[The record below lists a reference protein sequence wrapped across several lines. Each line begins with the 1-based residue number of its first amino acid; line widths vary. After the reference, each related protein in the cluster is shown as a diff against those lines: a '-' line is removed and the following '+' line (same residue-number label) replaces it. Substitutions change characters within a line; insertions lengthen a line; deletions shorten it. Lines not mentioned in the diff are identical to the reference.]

1 VRAVLGVDGGGSK
14 THALVADERGEV
26 LGFASSGRSNWEDTG
41 LEAAGAALAE
51 AIGGALAAAQV
62 PPGALAASA
71 FGLAGLDW
79 DPDRPML
86 GALLDPLGLAGPRRL
101 ENDSFIALRAGAS
114 RPFGVVVIAGTG
126 HVAAGRDPAGR
137 TVRTLGLGPMYGDF
151 GSATDVAEEAVR
163 AVADAYTG
171 RGPATSLS
179 RLLPPLAG
187 CASAEQLLQ
196 RLSRGLVPLPEAAP
210 LVLRRPRPATR
221 PAARS
226 SSTPAPRWASRPP
239 WWPAG
244 SAWAGSASSWS
255 WPAACSGAGT
265 SCWRG
270 PWSTPWPGRR
280 RRPYRSTSPAGRW
293 SAPPWTPWTWPACP
307 PTRACGTAWSPP
319 PRAWPS
325 SPVRDGPGRF
335 RARPGRRP
343 GRRR

>member
-51 AIGGALAAAQV
+51 ATGGALAAAQV

-210 LVLRRPRPATR
+210 LVLQEAEAGDPACR
-221 PAARS
+221 QIVLHA
-226 SSTPAPRWASRPP
+226 
-239 WWPAG
+239 
-244 SAWAGSASSWS
+244 SASLGES
-255 WPAACSGAGT
+255 AAVVARRLGLGGQRFELVMAGGLFRSRNRLLEGTLVDTMARQAPQAVPVHLTCRPVVGAALDALDL
-265 SCWRG
+265 
-270 PWSTPWPGRR
+270 
-280 RRPYRSTSPAGRW
+280 AGL
-293 SAPPWTPWTWPACP
+293 
-307 PTRACGTAWSPP
+307 PTDPE
-319 PRAWPS
+319 
-325 SPVRDGPGRF
+325 VRDRLVASSEGLAVAPGP
-335 RARPGRRP
+335 
-343 GRRR
+343 

>member
-1 VRAVLGVDGGGSK
+1 MRAVLGVDGGGSK

-41 LEAAGAALAE
+41 LEAAGAVLAE

-79 DPDRPML
+79 DPDRPVL

-210 LVLRRPRPATR
+210 LVLQEAEAGDPACRQIVLHAGASLGESAAVVARRLGLGGQRFELVMAGGLFRSRNQLLEGALVDTMARQAPQAVPVHLTCRPVVG
-221 PAARS
+221 AALD
-226 SSTPAPRWASRPP
+226 ALDL
-239 WWPAG
+239 AG
-244 SAWAGSASSWS
+244 LPTDPGVRDRLVASSEGLAVV
-255 WPAACSGAGT
+255 PGA
-265 SCWRG
+265 
-270 PWSTPWPGRR
+270 
-280 RRPYRSTSPAGRW
+280 
-293 SAPPWTPWTWPACP
+293 
-307 PTRACGTAWSPP
+307 
-319 PRAWPS
+319 
-325 SPVRDGPGRF
+325 
-335 RARPGRRP
+335 
-343 GRRR
+343 

>member
-210 LVLRRPRPATR
+210 LVLQEAEAGDPACRQIVLHAGASLGESAAVVARRLGLGGQRFEMVMAGGLFRSRNRLLEGTLVDTMARQAPQAVPVHLTCK
-221 PAARS
+221 PVVGAALD
-226 SSTPAPRWASRPP
+226 ALDL
-239 WWPAG
+239 AG
-244 SAWAGSASSWS
+244 LPTDPGVRDRLVASSEGLAVA
-255 WPAACSGAGT
+255 PGA
-265 SCWRG
+265 
-270 PWSTPWPGRR
+270 
-280 RRPYRSTSPAGRW
+280 
-293 SAPPWTPWTWPACP
+293 
-307 PTRACGTAWSPP
+307 
-319 PRAWPS
+319 
-325 SPVRDGPGRF
+325 
-335 RARPGRRP
+335 
-343 GRRR
+343 

>member
-114 RPFGVVVIAGTG
+114 QPFGVVVIAGTG

-163 AVADAYTG
+163 AMADAYTG

-210 LVLRRPRPATR
+210 LVLQEAEAGDPACRQIVLHAGASLGESAAVVARRLGLGGQRFEMVMAGGLFRSRNRLLEGTLIDTMARQAPQAVPVHLTCK
-221 PAARS
+221 PVVGAALD
-226 SSTPAPRWASRPP
+226 ALDL
-239 WWPAG
+239 AG
-244 SAWAGSASSWS
+244 LPTDPGVRDRLVASSEGLAVA
-255 WPAACSGAGT
+255 PGA
-265 SCWRG
+265 
-270 PWSTPWPGRR
+270 
-280 RRPYRSTSPAGRW
+280 
-293 SAPPWTPWTWPACP
+293 
-307 PTRACGTAWSPP
+307 
-319 PRAWPS
+319 
-325 SPVRDGPGRF
+325 
-335 RARPGRRP
+335 
-343 GRRR
+343 

>member
-1 VRAVLGVDGGGSK
+1 MRAVLGVDGGGSK

-26 LGFASSGRSNWEDTG
+26 LGFSSSGRSNWEDTG

-210 LVLRRPRPATR
+210 LVLQEAE
-221 PAARS
+221 
-226 SSTPAPRWASRPP
+226 
-239 WWPAG
+239 AG
-244 SAWAGSASSWS
+244 D
-255 WPAACSGAGT
+255 
-265 SCWRG
+265 
-270 PWSTPWPGRR
+270 
-280 RRPYRSTSPAGRW
+280 
-293 SAPPWTPWTWPACP
+293 PACRQIVLHAGASLGESAAVVARRLGLGGQRFEMVMAGGLFRSRNRLLEGTLVDTMARQAP
-307 PTRACGTAWSPP
+307 QAVPVHLTCRPVVGAALDALDLAGLPTDPG
-319 PRAWPS
+319 
-325 SPVRDGPGRF
+325 VRDRLVAASEGLAVAPG
-335 RARPGRRP
+335 A
-343 GRRR
+343 

>member
-1 VRAVLGVDGGGSK
+1 MRAVLGVDGGGSK

-26 LGFASSGRSNWEDTG
+26 LGFSSSGRSNWEDTG

-51 AIGGALAAAQV
+51 ATGGALAAAQV

-210 LVLRRPRPATR
+210 LVLQEAEAGDPACRQIVLHAGASLGESAAVVARRLGLGGQRFELVLAGGLFRSRNRLLEGALVDTMARQAPQAVPVHLTCRPVVG
-221 PAARS
+221 AALD
-226 SSTPAPRWASRPP
+226 ALDL
-239 WWPAG
+239 AG
-244 SAWAGSASSWS
+244 LPTDPGVRDRLVASSEGLAVA
-255 WPAACSGAGT
+255 PGA
-265 SCWRG
+265 
-270 PWSTPWPGRR
+270 
-280 RRPYRSTSPAGRW
+280 
-293 SAPPWTPWTWPACP
+293 
-307 PTRACGTAWSPP
+307 
-319 PRAWPS
+319 
-325 SPVRDGPGRF
+325 
-335 RARPGRRP
+335 
-343 GRRR
+343 

>member
-26 LGFASSGRSNWEDTG
+26 LGFFSSGRSNWEDTG

-210 LVLRRPRPATR
+210 LVLQEAEAGDPACRQIVLHAGASLGESAAVVARRLGLGGQRFELVMAGGLFRSRNRLLEGTLVDTMARQAPQAVPVHLTCRPVVG
-221 PAARS
+221 AALD
-226 SSTPAPRWASRPP
+226 ALDL
-239 WWPAG
+239 AG
-244 SAWAGSASSWS
+244 LPTDPGVRDRMVASSEGLAVA
-255 WPAACSGAGT
+255 PGA
-265 SCWRG
+265 
-270 PWSTPWPGRR
+270 
-280 RRPYRSTSPAGRW
+280 
-293 SAPPWTPWTWPACP
+293 
-307 PTRACGTAWSPP
+307 
-319 PRAWPS
+319 
-325 SPVRDGPGRF
+325 
-335 RARPGRRP
+335 
-343 GRRR
+343 

>member
-1 VRAVLGVDGGGSK
+1 MRAVLGVDGGGSK

-210 LVLRRPRPATR
+210 LVLQEAEAGDPACRQIVLHAGASLGESAAVVARRLGLGGQRFELVLAGGLFRSRNRLLEGALFDTMARQAPQAVPVHLTCRPVVG
-221 PAARS
+221 AALD
-226 SSTPAPRWASRPP
+226 ALDL
-239 WWPAG
+239 AG
-244 SAWAGSASSWS
+244 LPTDPGVRDRLVASSEGLAVA
-255 WPAACSGAGT
+255 PGA
-265 SCWRG
+265 
-270 PWSTPWPGRR
+270 
-280 RRPYRSTSPAGRW
+280 
-293 SAPPWTPWTWPACP
+293 
-307 PTRACGTAWSPP
+307 
-319 PRAWPS
+319 
-325 SPVRDGPGRF
+325 
-335 RARPGRRP
+335 
-343 GRRR
+343 

>member
-26 LGFASSGRSNWEDTG
+26 LGFSSSGRSNWEDTG

-210 LVLRRPRPATR
+210 LVLQEAEAGDPACRQIVLHAGASLGESAAVVARRLGLGGQRFELVMAGGLFRSRNRLLEGTLVDTMARQAPQAVPVHLTCRPVVG
-221 PAARS
+221 AALD
-226 SSTPAPRWASRPP
+226 ALDL
-239 WWPAG
+239 AG
-244 SAWAGSASSWS
+244 LPTDPGVRDRMVASSEGLAVA
-255 WPAACSGAGT
+255 PGA
-265 SCWRG
+265 
-270 PWSTPWPGRR
+270 
-280 RRPYRSTSPAGRW
+280 
-293 SAPPWTPWTWPACP
+293 
-307 PTRACGTAWSPP
+307 
-319 PRAWPS
+319 
-325 SPVRDGPGRF
+325 
-335 RARPGRRP
+335 
-343 GRRR
+343 

>member
-1 VRAVLGVDGGGSK
+1 MRAVLGVDGGGSK

-114 RPFGVVVIAGTG
+114 QPFGVVVIAGTG

-210 LVLRRPRPATR
+210 LVLQEAEAGDPACRQIVLHAGASLGESAAVVARRLGLGGQRFEMVMAGGLFRSRNRLLEGTLVDTMARQAPQAVPVHLTCRPVVG
-221 PAARS
+221 AALD
-226 SSTPAPRWASRPP
+226 ALDL
-239 WWPAG
+239 AG
-244 SAWAGSASSWS
+244 LPTDPGVRDRLVASSEGLAVA
-255 WPAACSGAGT
+255 PGA
-265 SCWRG
+265 
-270 PWSTPWPGRR
+270 
-280 RRPYRSTSPAGRW
+280 
-293 SAPPWTPWTWPACP
+293 
-307 PTRACGTAWSPP
+307 
-319 PRAWPS
+319 
-325 SPVRDGPGRF
+325 
-335 RARPGRRP
+335 
-343 GRRR
+343 

>member
-210 LVLRRPRPATR
+210 LVLQEAEAGDPACRQIVLHAGASLGESAAVVARRLGLGGQRFEMVMAGGLFRSRNRLLEGTLVDTMARQAPQAVPVHLTCRPVVG
-221 PAARS
+221 AALD
-226 SSTPAPRWASRPP
+226 ALDL
-239 WWPAG
+239 AG
-244 SAWAGSASSWS
+244 LPTDPGVRDRMVASSEGLAVA
-255 WPAACSGAGT
+255 PGA
-265 SCWRG
+265 
-270 PWSTPWPGRR
+270 
-280 RRPYRSTSPAGRW
+280 
-293 SAPPWTPWTWPACP
+293 
-307 PTRACGTAWSPP
+307 
-319 PRAWPS
+319 
-325 SPVRDGPGRF
+325 
-335 RARPGRRP
+335 
-343 GRRR
+343 

>member
-51 AIGGALAAAQV
+51 ATGGALAAAQV
-62 PPGALAASA
+62 PPGALAATA

-210 LVLRRPRPATR
+210 LVLQEAEAGDPACRQIVLHAGASLGESAAVVARRLGLGGQRFELVMAGGLFRSRNRLLEGTLVDTLHREAPLAVPVHLTCK
-221 PAARS
+221 PVVGAALD
-226 SSTPAPRWASRPP
+226 ALDL
-239 WWPAG
+239 AG
-244 SAWAGSASSWS
+244 LPTDPEVRDRLVASSEGLAVA
-255 WPAACSGAGT
+255 P
-265 SCWRG
+265 G
-270 PWSTPWPGRR
+270 P
-280 RRPYRSTSPAGRW
+280 
-293 SAPPWTPWTWPACP
+293 
-307 PTRACGTAWSPP
+307 
-319 PRAWPS
+319 
-325 SPVRDGPGRF
+325 
-335 RARPGRRP
+335 
-343 GRRR
+343 

>member
-210 LVLRRPRPATR
+210 LVLQEAEAGDPACRQIVLHAGASLGESAAVVARRLGLGGQRFELVMAGGLFRSRNRLLEGTLVDTMARQAPQAVPVHLTCRPVVG
-221 PAARS
+221 AALD
-226 SSTPAPRWASRPP
+226 ALDL
-239 WWPAG
+239 AG
-244 SAWAGSASSWS
+244 LPTDPGVRDRMVASSEGLAVA
-255 WPAACSGAGT
+255 PGA
-265 SCWRG
+265 
-270 PWSTPWPGRR
+270 
-280 RRPYRSTSPAGRW
+280 
-293 SAPPWTPWTWPACP
+293 
-307 PTRACGTAWSPP
+307 
-319 PRAWPS
+319 
-325 SPVRDGPGRF
+325 
-335 RARPGRRP
+335 
-343 GRRR
+343 

>member
-26 LGFASSGRSNWEDTG
+26 LGFSSSGRSNWEDTG

-210 LVLRRPRPATR
+210 LVLQEAEAGDPACRQIVLHAGASLGESAAVVARRLGLGGQRFELVLAGGLFRSRNRLLEGALVDTMARQAPQAVPVHLTCRPVVG
-221 PAARS
+221 AALD
-226 SSTPAPRWASRPP
+226 ALDL
-239 WWPAG
+239 AG
-244 SAWAGSASSWS
+244 LPTDPGVRDRMVASSEGLAVA
-255 WPAACSGAGT
+255 PGA
-265 SCWRG
+265 
-270 PWSTPWPGRR
+270 
-280 RRPYRSTSPAGRW
+280 
-293 SAPPWTPWTWPACP
+293 
-307 PTRACGTAWSPP
+307 
-319 PRAWPS
+319 
-325 SPVRDGPGRF
+325 
-335 RARPGRRP
+335 
-343 GRRR
+343 

>member
-26 LGFASSGRSNWEDTG
+26 LGFSSSGRSNWEDTG

-51 AIGGALAAAQV
+51 AIGSALAAAQV

-210 LVLRRPRPATR
+210 LVLQEAEAGDPACRQIVLHAGASLGESAAVVARRLGLGGQRFEMVMAGGLFRSRNRLLEGTLVDTMARQAPQAVPVHLTCRPVVG
-221 PAARS
+221 AALD
-226 SSTPAPRWASRPP
+226 ALDL
-239 WWPAG
+239 AG
-244 SAWAGSASSWS
+244 LPTDPGVRDRMVASSEGLAVA
-255 WPAACSGAGT
+255 PGA
-265 SCWRG
+265 
-270 PWSTPWPGRR
+270 
-280 RRPYRSTSPAGRW
+280 
-293 SAPPWTPWTWPACP
+293 
-307 PTRACGTAWSPP
+307 
-319 PRAWPS
+319 
-325 SPVRDGPGRF
+325 
-335 RARPGRRP
+335 
-343 GRRR
+343 

>member
-1 VRAVLGVDGGGSK
+1 MRAVLGVDGGGSK

-26 LGFASSGRSNWEDTG
+26 LGFSSSGRSNWEDTG

-210 LVLRRPRPATR
+210 LVLQEAEAGDPACRQIVLHAGASLGESAAVVARRLGLGGQRFEMVMAGGLFRSRNRLLEGTLVDTMARQAPQAVPVHLTCRPVVG
-221 PAARS
+221 AALD
-226 SSTPAPRWASRPP
+226 ALDL
-239 WWPAG
+239 AG
-244 SAWAGSASSWS
+244 LPTDPGVRDRMVASSEGLAVA
-255 WPAACSGAGT
+255 PGA
-265 SCWRG
+265 
-270 PWSTPWPGRR
+270 
-280 RRPYRSTSPAGRW
+280 
-293 SAPPWTPWTWPACP
+293 
-307 PTRACGTAWSPP
+307 
-319 PRAWPS
+319 
-325 SPVRDGPGRF
+325 
-335 RARPGRRP
+335 
-343 GRRR
+343 

>member
-79 DPDRPML
+79 DPDRPVL

-210 LVLRRPRPATR
+210 LVLQEAEAGDPACRQIVLHAGASLGESAAVVARRLGLGGQRFELVMAGGLFRSRNQLLEGALVDTMARQAPQAVPVHLTCRPVVG
-221 PAARS
+221 AALD
-226 SSTPAPRWASRPP
+226 ALDL
-239 WWPAG
+239 AG
-244 SAWAGSASSWS
+244 LPTDPGVRDRLVASSEGLAVA
-255 WPAACSGAGT
+255 PGA
-265 SCWRG
+265 
-270 PWSTPWPGRR
+270 
-280 RRPYRSTSPAGRW
+280 
-293 SAPPWTPWTWPACP
+293 
-307 PTRACGTAWSPP
+307 
-319 PRAWPS
+319 
-325 SPVRDGPGRF
+325 
-335 RARPGRRP
+335 
-343 GRRR
+343 

>member
-51 AIGGALAAAQV
+51 ATGGALAAAQV

-210 LVLRRPRPATR
+210 LVLQEAEAGDPACRQIVLHAGASLGESAAVVARRLGLGGQRFELVMAGGLFRSRNRLLEGALVDTLHREAPLAVPVHLTCRPVVG
-221 PAARS
+221 AALD
-226 SSTPAPRWASRPP
+226 ALDL
-239 WWPAG
+239 AG
-244 SAWAGSASSWS
+244 LPTDPEVRDRLVASSEGLAVA
-255 WPAACSGAGT
+255 P
-265 SCWRG
+265 G
-270 PWSTPWPGRR
+270 P
-280 RRPYRSTSPAGRW
+280 
-293 SAPPWTPWTWPACP
+293 
-307 PTRACGTAWSPP
+307 
-319 PRAWPS
+319 
-325 SPVRDGPGRF
+325 
-335 RARPGRRP
+335 
-343 GRRR
+343 

>member
-210 LVLRRPRPATR
+210 LVLQEAEAGDPACRQIVLHAGASLGESAAVVARRLGLGGQRFELVLAGGLFRSRNRLLEGALVDTMARQAPQAVPVHLTCG
-221 PAARS
+221 PVVGAALD
-226 SSTPAPRWASRPP
+226 ALDL
-239 WWPAG
+239 AG
-244 SAWAGSASSWS
+244 LPTDPGVRDRLVASSEGLAVA
-255 WPAACSGAGT
+255 PGA
-265 SCWRG
+265 
-270 PWSTPWPGRR
+270 
-280 RRPYRSTSPAGRW
+280 
-293 SAPPWTPWTWPACP
+293 
-307 PTRACGTAWSPP
+307 
-319 PRAWPS
+319 
-325 SPVRDGPGRF
+325 
-335 RARPGRRP
+335 
-343 GRRR
+343 